1 MITRKEKQHFEQR
14 SLHKT
19 FREGVRG
26 LGGSA
31 RRVKVINQEKF
42 PTTFQPN
49 HRQPKLTSTR
59 RQREEEEQKDKFLRL
74 ERKH

>member
-1 MITRKEKQHFEQR
+1 MITREEKQHFYVAAEPFIK
-14 SLHKT
+14 LLE
-19 FREGVRG
+19 REWVLGG

-59 RQREEEEQKDKFLRL
+59 RQREEE
-74 ERKH
+74 